1 MSLCRSAGSW
11 PLAANSWGRKRALL
25 HNGLPAGT
33 TNEPVVDWVLSRV
46 WGGCDYSYWRRGR
59 CVRCRLA
66 SVSQESGKNQPC
78 QIFAHGAGQIA
89 MARKTPKGDAVEK
102 RQRGFSLIELMI
114 AVVIISI
121 MLAIALPNY
130 QQHVISSKRAEAQ
143 AFLMDVAQRE
153 QQFLLDA
160 RRYAST
166 LTELGVTQPSSI
178 AKNYE
183 APTITVASAPPTF
196 LITLKPTASGTQA
209 TDGDLTID
217 SAGTKSRAA
226 PGGAVSW

>member
-1 MSLCRSAGSW
+1 
-11 PLAANSWGRKRALL
+11 
-25 HNGLPAGT
+25 
-33 TNEPVVDWVLSRV
+33 V
-46 WGGCDYSYWRRGR
+46 
-59 CVRCRLA
+59 
-66 SVSQESGKNQPC
+66 QGKLQWLE
-78 QIFAHGAGQIA
+78 
-89 MARKTPKGDAVEK
+89 KTPKGDAVEK

-130 QQHVISSKRAEAQ
+130 QQHVISGKRAEAQ